1 MGTYEKR
8 TLLGDRTL
16 LLQITLVGNDD
27 DGEVILVLDAQDLL
41 LEGHDF
47 FEGLARR
54 NGVDEQESLAG
65 SHVLFSHS
73 RVFLLA
79 GRIQDI
85 QQSDFI
91 IDHTLLAVGIC
102 WRKKVPN
109 QLCCLTGREG
119 PTPLGKRDTIRAADE
134 TGGGGAFEVLTFNCW
149 VVLVHEVTLD
159 QLDGQARL
167 SDATTTDNHQLV
179 FS

>member
-1 MGTYEKR
+1 M
-8 TLLGDRTL
+8 LGDHTL
-16 LLQITLVGNDD
+16 LLQITLVGNDN

-47 FEGLARR
+47 FEGLARC
-54 NGVDEQESLAG
+54 NGVDEQETLAG

-79 GRIQDI
+79 CCIQDI

-102 WRKKVPN
+102 RRKKIPN
-109 QLCCLTGREG
+109 QLCCSTWG

-134 TGGGGAFEVLTFNCW
+134 TGREGGVFAVLTFNCW
-149 VVLVHEVTLD
+149 IVLVHKVTLD
-159 QLDGQARL
+159 QLDGQAGL
-167 SDATTTDNHQLV
+167 SDATTADNHQLV

>member
-1 MGTYEKR
+1 MMGTYEKR

-134 TGGGGAFEVLTFNCW
+134 TGGGVLSKCSPSIVGSYSSTK
-149 VVLVHEVTLD
+149 
-159 QLDGQARL
+159 
-167 SDATTTDNHQLV
+167 
-179 FS
+179 

>member
-1 MGTYEKR
+1 M
-8 TLLGDRTL
+8 LGDHTL
-16 LLQITLVGNDD
+16 LLQITLVGDD
-27 DGEVILVLDAQDLL
+27 NDGEVILVLDAQDLL

-47 FEGLARR
+47 FEGLARC

-79 GRIQDI
+79 CCIEDI

-102 WRKKVPN
+102 RRKKILN
-109 QLCCLTGREG
+109 QLCCSMGG

-134 TGGGGAFEVLTFNCW
+134 TGGAFEVLTFNCRI
-149 VVLVHEVTLD
+149 VLVHEVTLN
-159 QLDGQARL
+159 QLDGQAGL